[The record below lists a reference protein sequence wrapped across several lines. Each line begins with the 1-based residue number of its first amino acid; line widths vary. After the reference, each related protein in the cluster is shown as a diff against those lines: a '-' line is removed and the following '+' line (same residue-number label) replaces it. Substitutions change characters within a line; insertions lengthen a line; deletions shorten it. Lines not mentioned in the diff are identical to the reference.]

1 MRPIQR
7 GRRAAAVATL
17 IVLAL
22 TAPQSAAAS
31 PTAAKADPFL
41 CSITTPVAT
50 VSADKTRAEV
60 SATVTCKVGTA
71 VLGTVPIT
79 HIVEGTACN
88 APTFTTSVVDP
99 LLGQIGVSSTFNCGA
114 DAAGNAGVGFNV
126 DIRTSGGT
134 SIASASNTNSMS
146 AAAGARVSPTITSV
160 VKKQILPAAQT
171 PHRASYRA
179 KQANPL
185 IATASVVAAELAS
198 IGVTTE
204 VKT

>member
-1 MRPIQR
+1 MGPIRR
-7 GRRAAAVATL
+7 GRRAATVATL
-17 IVLAL
+17 MVLAP
-22 TAPQSAAAS
+22 TAPQAAFAS
-31 PTAAKADPFL
+31 PTAAKAEPFL
-41 CSITTPVAT
+41 CSVTTPVAT

-79 HIVEGTACN
+79 HIAEGTACN
-88 APTFTTSVVDP
+88 TPTFTTSVADP
-99 LLGQIGVSSTFNCGA
+99 GLGQVGLSSTFDCGA
-114 DAAGNAGVGFNV
+114 DADGNAGVGFDV
-126 DIRTSGGT
+126 DIRASAGI
-134 SIASASNTNSMS
+134 SIASASNTTNMS

-179 KQANPL
+179 QQANPL
-185 IATASVVAAELAS
+185 IATGSVIAAALAS

-204 VKT
+204 VKK